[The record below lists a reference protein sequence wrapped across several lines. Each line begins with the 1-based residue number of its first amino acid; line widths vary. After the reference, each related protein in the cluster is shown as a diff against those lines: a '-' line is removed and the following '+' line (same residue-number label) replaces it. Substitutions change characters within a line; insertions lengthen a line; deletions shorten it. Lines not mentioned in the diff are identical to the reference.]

1 MSFSQYIKIFFIF
14 FFSVFDSTICVEK
27 KFHNVDLI
35 TDLGRFREAS
45 KIGFSDISFNL
56 AKYFG
61 KFSDQKSFEKQFSS
75 EFQNEIILAVENLEK
90 YLKSLANKKTKIII
104 DKITE
109 FHALVK
115 NALKSPKQKLSDFIK
130 KAQGVL
136 IQKKEVK
143 SVEHSLSKL
152 LEMIGKHKSNE
163 KCGLH
168 SAGREILSTFVLVQA
183 FAALKLNQNKQKSQE
198 FINFMKNIDY
208 SLKVISLNGT
218 KETFACT
225 PKEGFR
231 AKKNNKFVTLM
242 KKVEKIYVGEM
253 KATQGNVIT
262 GARFRHIEDILYI
275 QIKER
280 KLLPFGVTSK
290 PIKTKM
296 DNESYTT
303 LPEIQKDSKDLQNVS
318 YLNCKLLLTKHLL
331 APDQVLVGV
340 QLKIFKEN
348 DKCYIGLVATG
359 KKVDLLTA
367 EFHNYERQYYFA
379 RSNFS
384 VSHTYLFRSKHLK
397 EEHIIGDE
405 AHALSVSFVP
415 SPRSI
420 RVLPCF
426 DLQKVESVIPMAQN
440 GIEVVLS
447 RKANRPGFLRLRLI
461 SLDIAKHLGAF
472 MKIDKYSEFYQLEK
486 FSDNSI

>member
-1 MSFSQYIKIFFIF
+1 MWFFQFITIFLII
-14 FFSVFDSTICVEK
+14 FFSVFDLTACEEK
-27 KFHNVDLI
+27 KFHNVDLV
-35 TDLGRFREAS
+35 TDIGRFREAS

-56 AKYFG
+56 AKYFERLVD
-61 KFSDQKSFEKQFSS
+61 KKKYDTHLKSDFK
-75 EFQNEIILAVENLEK
+75 NEIISAVENLEK
-90 YLKSLANKKTKIII
+90 YFKVLSNKKTKIII

-130 KAQGVL
+130 KTQGVL
-136 IQKKEVK
+136 LQKKEVK
-143 SVEHSLSKL
+143 SVEHSLSQLIEIIQKY
-152 LEMIGKHKSNE
+152 KNNE

-168 SAGREILSTFVLVQA
+168 SAGREILSTFVLQQA
-183 FAALKLNQNKQKSQE
+183 FAALKLNQSKQKSQE
-198 FINFMKNIDY
+198 FINFMKKIDY

-242 KKVEKIYVGEM
+242 KKVEKIYVGKM
-253 KATQGNVIT
+253 KATEGNVIT
-262 GARFRHIEDILYI
+262 GARFRHIDDILYI

-290 PIKTKM
+290 PIKEKL
-296 DNESYTT
+296 DNESYTMI
-303 LPEIQKDSKDLQNVS
+303 PEIKKNSENLENVS
-318 YLNCKLLLTKHLL
+318 YLNCKFLLTKHLL

-367 EFHNYERQYYFA
+367 EFHKYERQYYFA

-384 VSHTYLFRSKHLK
+384 VSHTYLFRSKHIK
-397 EEHIIGDE
+397 EEHLIGDE

-426 DLQKVESVIPMAQN
+426 DLQKVESVVPMAQN

-472 MKIDKYSEFYQLEK
+472 MKMDKYSEYYQLEK
-486 FSDNSI
+486 YSDISI